1 MMSSS
6 DAQTNIR
13 LLKKFGTWDQT
24 SANLNKRVPRLG
36 VSGQLLY
43 TTGSASDNSGTIVST
58 TNGATYIKDR
68 KPKPKII
75 RVWVREGTRYVW
87 NRKKGHF

>member
-1 MMSSS
+1 M
-6 DAQTNIR
+6 T
-13 LLKKFGTWDQT
+13 G
-24 SANLNKRVPRLG
+24 NLNKRVPRLR

-43 TTGSASDNSGTIVST
+43 TTGSASDNSGTIVAT
-58 TNGATYIKDR
+58 TNGATYIKDG

-87 NRKKGHF
+87 YRKGGQF